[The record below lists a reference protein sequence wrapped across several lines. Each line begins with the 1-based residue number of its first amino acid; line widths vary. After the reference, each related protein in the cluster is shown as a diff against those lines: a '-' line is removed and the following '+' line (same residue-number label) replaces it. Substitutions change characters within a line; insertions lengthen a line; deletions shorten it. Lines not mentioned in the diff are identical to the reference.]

1 MEDGLDLA
9 LRCLEAMEGQDTET
23 KVSLWRAAVR
33 YAARDRGL
41 RDMEERS
48 PRLRA
53 HRGANL
59 SGLARNCEG

>member
-1 MEDGLDLA
+1 MEDGLHLA

-23 KVSLWRAAVR
+23 KFSLWRAAVR

-53 HRGANL
+53 YRGAIP
-59 SGLARNCEG
+59 SGLARNCME